1 MPLCSGDPTPSCPPM
16 ILHLPSGKGSSIP
29 EEWHSTFGGW
39 ISPGIHAFLSA
50 PYTVPSPKAN
60 EAPAHFQPSPLRFY
74 EALSPSMALVEQRGP
89 SGSLYWNSSQ
99 TEVSWVVSKIPIRIF
114 SVWEYFSLEREAAIL
129 FETLYSVSS
138 IEGKTDIMML
148 GQGMGT
154 SNSSLNVNEEH
165 IIWV

>member
-1 MPLCSGDPTPSCPPM
+1 M
-16 ILHLPSGKGSSIP
+16 
-29 EEWHSTFGGW
+29 
-39 ISPGIHAFLSA
+39 A
-50 PYTVPSPKAN
+50 P
-60 EAPAHFQPSPLRFY
+60 
-74 EALSPSMALVEQRGP
+74 VEQRGP